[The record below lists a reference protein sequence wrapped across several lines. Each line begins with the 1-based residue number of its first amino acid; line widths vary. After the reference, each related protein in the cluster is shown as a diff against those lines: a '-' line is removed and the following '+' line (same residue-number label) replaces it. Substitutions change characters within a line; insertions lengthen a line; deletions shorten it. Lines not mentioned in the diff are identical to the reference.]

1 MSLDLIILVSSL
13 LFSAFFSG
21 MEIAFVSSNKI
32 SLEIQ
37 KTQKKSFGHLLKTIT
52 KSPSRFIVSMLIG
65 NNIALVVY
73 GIFSG
78 KLIIEKI
85 FPTYLNLSSHPLEI
99 ILYQTLISTSVIL
112 ITAEFLPKVF
122 FQIYSN
128 RVLSLFVFPAYIFYQ
143 IMKPLSWF
151 VLKLSNWMLLKLF
164 NVSPSDESIAF
175 SKADLGDFVS
185 EHIDSKN
192 GSKNDSELQ
201 IFQNALN
208 FTDLKA
214 REVMVP
220 RAEII
225 GVDRYEKLNSL
236 IEFFS
241 NTGYSK
247 ILVYAQS
254 VDNIIGYVH
263 AFDMFFKPKN
273 LHSIIKAVE
282 FIPETM
288 RIQDI
293 FNLLLKKRRSIAI
306 VLDEYG
312 GTSGMITLED
322 IVEELFGEIEDEHDN
337 YDLHEKKISEGVYEL
352 SSRLEI
358 EYLNKSY
365 DLNLPESESYDTL
378 GGLIVFNKEEIPK
391 VGDEI
396 IINGYSIQIL
406 HASSSKIEKVVLK
419 KTHQE

>member
-1 MSLDLIILVSSL
+1 M
-13 LFSAFFSG
+13 LF
-21 MEIAFVSSNKI
+21 
-32 SLEIQ
+32 
-37 KTQKKSFGHLLKTIT
+37 
-52 KSPSRFIVSMLIG
+52 
-65 NNIALVVY
+65 
-73 GIFSG
+73 
-78 KLIIEKI
+78 
-85 FPTYLNLSSHPLEI
+85 
-99 ILYQTLISTSVIL
+99 
-112 ITAEFLPKVF
+112 
-122 FQIYSN
+122 
-128 RVLSLFVFPAYIFYQ
+128 
-143 IMKPLSWF
+143 
-151 VLKLSNWMLLKLF
+151 KLF

-220 RAEII
+220 RAEIT

-236 IEFFS
+236 IEIFS

-263 AFDMFFKPKN
+263 AFDLFFKPKN

-322 IVEELFGEIEDEHDN
+322 IIEELFGEIEDEHDVV
-337 YDLHEKKISEGVYEL
+337 EKIAIKNQDGSFTF
-352 SSRLEI
+352 SARLEI
-358 EYLNKSY
+358 DEINNHF
-365 DLNLPESESYDTL
+365 DITLPTSESYETL
-378 GGLIVFNKEEIPK
+378 GGYIVHNTAEIPVKNQK
-391 VGDEI
+391 VLINDLFFEI
-396 IINGYSIQIL
+396 IEVSNT
-406 HASSSKIEKVVLK
+406 KIELVRISK
-419 KTHQE
+419 K